1 MRMRDHHADTKTR
14 QRYQKRELQANIT
27 DDTVNHQSILKVNP
41 KGNQSLIFIGRI
53 DVKAETP
60 VLWPPDLNN

>member
-1 MRMRDHHADTKTR
+1 MYKATKKSREMVTIKMRMWDHHADTKTR

-41 KGNQSLIFIGRI
+41 KGNQS
-53 DVKAETP
+53 
-60 VLWPPDLNN
+60 

>member
-1 MRMRDHHADTKTR
+1 MVTIKMRIWDHHPDTKTG

-41 KGNQSLIFIGRI
+41 KGNQS
-53 DVKAETP
+53 
-60 VLWPPDLNN
+60 